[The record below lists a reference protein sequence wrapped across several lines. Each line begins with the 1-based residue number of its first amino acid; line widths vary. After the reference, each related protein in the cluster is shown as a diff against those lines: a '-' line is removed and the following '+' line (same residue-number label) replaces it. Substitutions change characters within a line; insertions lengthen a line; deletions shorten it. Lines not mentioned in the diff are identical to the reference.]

1 MTIEE
6 ARRQYHYL
14 CDYWGNQKKKKGL
27 EEWKSRQ
34 TFEITEH

>member
-1 MTIEE
+1 MTLEE

-14 CDYWGNQKKKKGL
+14 CDYYGIYESEEGF

-34 TFEITEH
+34 TFEIENN